1 MARIRNFVAI
11 IFFAPAMIL
20 GTIGFC
26 VAHKSGRNQVMI
38 GLIKAVSKMGE

>member
-1 MARIRNFVAI
+1 MARLRNWLAI

-26 VAHKSGRNQVMI
+26 IAHKSGRNQVMI
-38 GLIKAVSKMGE
+38 GLIKAVSKVGE